1 MSLSSYEVIWKQ
13 VLDQVEQSNFFTEDT
28 LRWIKNTTLL
38 KLKTQLPIF
47 LIVLWSQKQAL
58 IKKIPRT

>member
-28 LRWIKNTTLL
+28 LRWIKNTT
-38 KLKTQLPIF
+38 QLPIF
-47 LIVLWSQKQAL
+47 LIVLWSQKQS
-58 IKKIPRT
+58 

>member
-47 LIVLWSQKQAL
+47 LIVLWSQKQS
-58 IKKIPRT
+58 

>member
-28 LRWIKNTTLL
+28 LRWIKNTTL
-38 KLKTQLPIF
+38 F
-47 LIVLWSQKQAL
+47 
-58 IKKIPRT
+58 KIEN

>member
-28 LRWIKNTTLL
+28 LRWIKNTTLFKIENSIDL
-38 KLKTQLPIF
+38 YF
-47 LIVLWSQKQAL
+47 LSFYGHKNN
-58 IKKIPRT
+58 PE

>member
-28 LRWIKNTTLL
+28 LRWIKKYNS
-38 KLKTQLPIF
+38 F
-47 LIVLWSQKQAL
+47 
-58 IKKIPRT
+58 

>member
-28 LRWIKNTTLL
+28 LK
-38 KLKTQLPIF
+38 
-47 LIVLWSQKQAL
+47 
-58 IKKIPRT
+58 